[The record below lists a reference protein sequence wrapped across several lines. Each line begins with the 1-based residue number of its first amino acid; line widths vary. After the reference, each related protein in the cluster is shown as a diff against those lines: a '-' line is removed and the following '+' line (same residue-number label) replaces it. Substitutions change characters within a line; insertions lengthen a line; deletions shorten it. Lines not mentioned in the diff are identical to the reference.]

1 MASCHAGWGPV
12 FLGISDGAD
21 TGSPRSPGPRG
32 GRTGPGMRAE
42 RKRERERPVWEAGPA
57 APTPNTP
64 SRARSL
70 GPVSRSPRTSHP
82 LSLAGEPTFR
92 CDACDELFQSK
103 LDLRRHK
110 KYACGSVG
118 ATLYEGLGEEL
129 KPEGLGGGG
138 GEQAHECKDCE
149 RMFPNKYR
157 CGCPPSPQ
165 ASSLPPAPPL
175 SSPHPLTAPQAP
187 QAGQQSQLTLGPQ
200 LGPRPSALSTLTSRE
215 SLRDG
220 GDQRPLRCGSPR
232 GRYPSLPTHLSLH
245 TAWPMSWW
253 LQATGAPGS
262 DPCPVPPPPPE
273 DLRGR

>member
-32 GRTGPGMRAE
+32 GRTRPGTREE
-42 RKRERERPVWEAGPA
+42 RKQERERPVWEAGPA

-157 CGCPPSPQ
+157 CGCPRPPRPLP
-165 ASSLPPAPPL
+165 LPPHPPCPPRSAPPHCPPGPP
-175 SSPHPLTAPQAP
+175 SWSAEPADPGTTA
-187 QAGQQSQLTLGPQ
+187 GT
-200 LGPRPSALSTLTSRE
+200 SALSPVHTDEPRE
-215 SLRDG
+215 
-220 GDQRPLRCGSPR
+220 P
-232 GRYPSLPTHLSLH
+232 
-245 TAWPMSWW
+245 
-253 LQATGAPGS
+253 
-262 DPCPVPPPPPE
+262 
-273 DLRGR
+273 